1 VALLDDGPFL
11 ASMFALVDEALQQ
24 RGTARGAVRES
35 IVVYCVRF
43 FDESFLYP
51 VLLIAMILDIYNRP
65 VLKMAFL
72 EMHMHFGTTVWSQLR
87 SR

>member
-1 VALLDDGPFL
+1 MAVLDEGPFL

-35 IVVYCVRF
+35 IVLAYVVFLRV
-43 FDESFLYP
+43 SFILY
-51 VLLIAMILDIYNRP
+51 
-65 VLKMAFL
+65 
-72 EMHMHFGTTVWSQLR
+72 SR